1 MGIRVAQIEAQIDG
15 DEIRY
20 QWVIPGVAHAV
31 GLRAAVGGN
40 RVWLG
45 DDLGSPE
52 GAGAL
57 EAALQHGVV
66 AIGHRVRAQW
76 NGCQPLF

>member
-1 MGIRVAQIEAQIDG
+1 MGIRVAQIEAEIDG
-15 DEIRY
+15 DQIRY
-20 QWVIPGVAHAV
+20 RWAIPGEAHSV
-31 GLRAAVGGN
+31 GLRAAAGGN

-45 DDLGSPE
+45 DDLGAPE

-57 EAALQHGVV
+57 EAALGHGVT

-76 NGCQPLF
+76 NGMAPLF